1 MVITPKTRL
10 LWCKIHHPRYA
21 FYYIIYM
28 VIVMGGKNSLG
39 MRLQCLRQRKGL
51 SQAELASMVIVS
63 RETVKDWEN
72 DRYEPS
78 CEILVKLSNLYQIS
92 TDSILGVKTPRMI
105 STDQLTN
112 DQIEYI
118 TQLVHSMKK
127 NN

>member
-1 MVITPKTRL
+1 
-10 LWCKIHHPRYA
+10 
-21 FYYIIYM
+21 
-28 VIVMGGKNSLG
+28 
-39 MRLQCLRQRKGL
+39 
-51 SQAELASMVIVS
+51 MVIVS

>member
-1 MVITPKTRL
+1 
-10 LWCKIHHPRYA
+10 
-21 FYYIIYM
+21 
-28 VIVMGGKNSLG
+28 
-39 MRLQCLRQRKGL
+39 
-51 SQAELASMVIVS
+51 MVIVS

-78 CEILVKLSNLYQIS
+78 CEILVELSNLYQIS
-92 TDSILGVKTPRMI
+92 TDSILGVKNPRMI
-105 STDQLTN
+105 SMDQLTN